1 MNNKGVSV
9 QFFNPQ
15 ILHAKTGASTGTS
28 NNKKESDKY
37 KNLIGPTDPKIDN
50 EVREKL
56 ITARVGLLLKASF
69 FGNLAT
75 RLKLVN
81 ADEWCGTAA
90 TDGRNFYYNSRF
102 IKMLKTKEIEFLF
115 GHEVLHCVY
124 DHFGRRG
131 DRDPQIWNIANDFCV
146 NADLVKHKVGEL
158 ITTVP
163 ALYDAKYDG
172 MSSEEVYDDLMK
184 NAKKISLGDLIDKMI
199 DEHLD
204 GEGDSDGGDGDEDGD
219 GGGEEIDGSGK
230 GKGRPKLSEEERR
243 AIRDEIKEAMLAA
256 AATVDGAGNIP
267 MGVKRLIQDLTEP
280 KMNWRELLRMQLE
293 STIKSDYTWMRASRK
308 GWHMDAVMPG
318 MKLDP
323 MIDIA
328 VALDASGSISPTMLK
343 DFLSEVQGIM
353 ESFPAYRI
361 HVVTFD
367 TECYNPAQYDS
378 DNLDTIC
385 DYEVQG
391 GGGTAFE
398 AVFDYLKENE
408 IEPKRLVVFTDG
420 YPCGT
425 WGDENYA
432 DTVWILHGTTTIVPP
447 WGQFAYYEE
456 EKN

>member
-1 MNNKGVSV
+1 MYYFTPDV
-9 QFFNPQ
+9 
-15 ILHAKTGASTGTS
+15 LHAKTSGTTAT
-28 NNKKESDKY
+28 KEDKQKY
-37 KNLIGPTDPKIDN
+37 ADLIGPMDAKLDR
-50 EVREKL
+50 EVREML

-90 TDGRNFYYNSRF
+90 TDGRHFYYNSRF
-102 IKMLKTKEIEFLF
+102 IKMLKPKEIEFLF

-146 NADLVKHKVGEL
+146 NADLVKHRVGEK

-163 ALYDAKYDG
+163 CLYDQKYDG

-184 NAKKISLGDLIDKMI
+184 NAKKINLSDLLDKLI

-204 GEGDSDGGDGDEDGD
+204 GDGDGDGDGD
-219 GGGEEIDGSGK
+219 QEGN
-230 GKGRPKLSEEERR
+230 GKGRPKLSDAEKQ

-267 MGVKRLIQDLTEP
+267 AGVKRLIQELTEP

-318 MKLDP
+318 RNVDP

-328 VALDASGSISPTMLK
+328 VALDASGSISETMLK
-343 DFLSEVQGIM
+343 DFLSEIQGIM
-353 ESFPAYRI
+353 DSFPAYKI
-361 HVVTFD
+361 HVITFD
-367 TECYNPAQYDS
+367 TEAYNPAQYDS
-378 DNLDTIC
+378 DNLDSIC
-385 DYEVQG
+385 DYEVKG
-391 GGGTAFE
+391 GGGTD
-398 AVFDYLKENE
+398 FDCVYNYLKENE
-408 IEPKRLVVFTDG
+408 IEPKRLVMFTDG
-420 YPCGT
+420 YPFGS
-425 WGDENYA
+425 WGDENYTE
-432 DTVWILHGTTTIVPP
+432 TVFVIHGTTSIVPP
-447 WGQFAYYEE
+447 FGQYAYYDDATD
-456 EKN
+456 

>member
-1 MNNKGVSV
+1 MKT
-9 QFFNPQ
+9 FDPQ
-15 ILHAKTGASTGTS
+15 VLHATAGTTATKED
-28 NNKKESDKY
+28 KKKFA
-37 KNLIGPTDPKIDN
+37 NLLGKMDPKLDR

-81 ADEWCGTAA
+81 ADEWLTTAA
-90 TDGRNFYYNSRF
+90 TDGRHFYYNSRF
-102 IKMLKTKEIEFLF
+102 IQMLRPKEIEFLF

-146 NADLVKHKVGEL
+146 NADLVKHRVGEK

-163 ALYDAKYDG
+163 CLYDNKYDG
-172 MSSEEVYDDLMK
+172 LSSEEIYEQLMQ
-184 NAKKISLGDLIDKMI
+184 NVQKISLSDLIDKML

-204 GEGDSDGGDGDEDGD
+204 GEGEEGEDGE
-219 GGGEEIDGSGK
+219 GN
-230 GKGRPKLSEEERR
+230 GRPKLSDAEKQQ
-243 AIRDEIKEAMLAA
+243 IRDEIKEAMLAA
-256 AATVDGAGNIP
+256 AQTVDGAGNIP
-267 MGVKRLIQDLTEP
+267 AGVKRLIQDLTEP

-293 STIKSDYTWMRASRK
+293 STIKSDYTWMRASRR

-328 VALDASGSISPTMLK
+328 VALDASGSISGDMLK
-343 DFLSEVQGIM
+343 DFLGEIQGIM
-353 ESFPAYRI
+353 DSFPAYKI
-361 HVVTFD
+361 HVITFD
-367 TECYNPAQYDS
+367 TEAYNPAQYDS
-378 DNLDTIC
+378 DNLDDIC
-385 DYEVQG
+385 DYEVKG
-391 GGGTAFE
+391 GGGTDFE
-398 AVFDYLKENE
+398 CIFRYLKDNE

-420 YPCGT
+420 YPFGS

-432 DTVWILHGTTTIVPP
+432 DTVWILHGTTSIVPP
-447 WGQFAYYEE
+447 WGQHAYYEE
-456 EKN
+456 NK